1 MATIKQLSSFMTLA
15 VNGGDRISFTY
26 DEIDPDTGDLI
37 DGNKKESFFVVDE
50 GLRAHIDAVRDFI
63 RKHKLAD

>member
-1 MATIKQLSSFMTLA
+1 MATIKQLSSFMALA
-15 VNGGDRISFTY
+15 VNGGDRVSFTY

-50 GLRAHIDAVRDFI
+50 DLRGEINAIRDYI
-63 RKHKLAD
+63 RERKLQ